1 MEAEAVSAP
10 ARWSA
15 AARAKGVSGAYQ
27 GHRHSACDRRLGIGV
42 WLGVALSTARGARA
56 SLGFAMFSLPSWPW
70 HRLLVTS
77 RREVRAE
84 SRVEKERA
92 ILTRAVMTRGRVTI
106 ADLAMR
112 ET

>member
-1 MEAEAVSAP
+1 
-10 ARWSA
+10 
-15 AARAKGVSGAYQ
+15 
-27 GHRHSACDRRLGIGV
+27 
-42 WLGVALSTARGARA
+42 
-56 SLGFAMFSLPSWPW
+56 
-70 HRLLVTS
+70 LLVTS